1 MRALLC
7 KGFCEQQEMECKT
20 VMKEWGLEVVELS
33 LDSPNKGNDISG
45 WLKDNACDFV
55 MTISFWEEIAARC
68 NEANVSYISVVTSLP
83 QAGFYTEAAAYES
96 NIIFI
101 NDYMMAQKLQ
111 MWCQGA
117 VIFLPSGYLENSM
130 TGTPACLDNSPLFME
145 RSDYAQKLTTGVS
158 DWTRGYVEQLI
169 RNQAIVGGSN
179 VLPDVLNNDVVKQL
193 QKNWDREQDSENVI
207 ESYTVKSE
215 YCASVYLA
223 GEVERYQENMLHDY
237 CKNKGVSLYKWND
250 RIYQITEKEKC
261 RISDG
266 IFIVLANKAGYTGI
280 DRGLYDVLYKG
291 GFVLTEFRAEV
302 TDYFEIGSH
311 LDVWTSTEELWE
323 KIKYYLKEKEKRNE
337 IAANGKK
344 QVEEM
349 SFAYSIENMLNM
361 ILGE

>member
-1 MRALLC
+1 MKALLC
-7 KGFCEQQEMECKT
+7 RGIWEQQEDECKRALENWGVEVNEFFLRET
-20 VMKEWGLEVVELS
+20 NMETGITEWL
-33 LDSPNKGNDISG
+33 GNYP
-45 WLKDNACDFV
+45 CDFV
-55 MTISFWEEIAARC
+55 LAVSFCGKIAKQC
-68 NEANVSYISVVTSLP
+68 NEMNVSYISIVSSLP
-83 QAGFYTEAAAYES
+83 QIDFYTEAVTYKS
-96 NIIFI
+96 NIIFV
-101 NDYMMAQKLQ
+101 NDYMLAQKLQ
-111 MWCQGA
+111 NWCQGA
-117 VIFLPSGYLENSM
+117 VIYLGSGYLENFI
-130 TGTPACLDNSPLFME
+130 TRKPECLDDSPVYTE
-145 RSDYAQKLTTGVS
+145 RSDYAKEMTAGVS

-179 VLPDVLNNDVVKQL
+179 VLPDVLNDDVIKEL
-193 QKNWDREQDSENVI
+193 QNNWGKERDEVI
-207 ESYTVKSE
+207 DSYTVKSE
-215 YCASVYLA
+215 YCAAVCLA
-223 GEVERYQENMLHDY
+223 GEVERYQENMLHEY
-237 CKNKGVSLYKWND
+237 CQKKQISLYRWSD
-250 RIYQITEKEKC
+250 RIYQITEKDNC
-261 RISDG
+261 GISDG